1 MKKLGTVSETPF
13 IPDVVS
19 PLSVA
24 TSSSGKKSLIFDL
37 RYANRHIYRGKI
49 KFDDWKCFEN
59 YISDHKG
66 YVKRLLPS
74 HINKLTTP

>member
-1 MKKLGTVSETPF
+1 MNKIKNIGKIRKQTILLF
-13 IPDVVS
+13 
-19 PLSVA
+19 
-24 TSSSGKKSLIFDL
+24 SSSGKKSLILDL
-37 RYANRHIYRGKI
+37 RYVNRHIYWDKI

-66 YVKRLLPS
+66 YVKKLLPS